1 MTSISKKVMKAI
13 SWNWRGLGEANKVE
27 EIKYIIRH
35 ERPDLLLI
43 QETKMSDVEVL
54 ALSQHCWKNN
64 QGKSLALKGPQGKI
78 TFFSSKYDI
87 KNIEENQY

>member
-1 MTSISKKVMKAI
+1 MKAI

-54 ALSQHCWKNN
+54 ALSQHFWKNS
-64 QGKSLALKGPQGKI
+64 QGNAISSRGASRGI
-78 TFFSSKYDI
+78 VTFFSSNYDI
-87 KNIEENQY
+87 KNIKENQY